1 MIIERPKNVEAEMLR
16 KMREEQV
23 TRIPTYWE

>member
-1 MIIERPKNVEAEMLR
+1 MIIEPRRNVGAEMLR